1 MSEPLMLLK
10 KPSYPLT
17 QSLLNYLERYERI
30 SKVSVFYDD
39 LLRFS
44 GSVNVY
50 DKNEDDT
57 LWIRVY
63 YSEFERNEID
73 LNLKKSTRFYILME
87 IVRLFSFLIL
97 TPLITVLLEIQNH
110 SELRFEIS
118 LTIIMSTFIL
128 KRQMLPEFT
137 DWN

>member
-1 MSEPLMLLK
+1 MSEPLMVLK

-50 DKNEDDT
+50 DKYDNDT

-63 YSEFERNEID
+63 YNEFERNEID
-73 LNLKKSTRFYILME
+73 LNLL
-87 IVRLFSFLIL
+87 V
-97 TPLITVLLEIQNH
+97 N
-110 SELRFEIS
+110 
-118 LTIIMSTFIL
+118 
-128 KRQMLPEFT
+128 
-137 DWN
+137 

>member
-1 MSEPLMLLK
+1 MYEPLMVLK

-17 QSLLNYLERYERI
+17 QSLLNYLERYDRI

-50 DKNEDDT
+50 DKNDTDT

-63 YSEFERNEID
+63 YNEFERREID
-73 LNLKKSTRFYILME
+73 LNLKKIYRSIRSMCWSF
-87 IVRLFSFLIL
+87 RL
-97 TPLITVLLEIQNH
+97 
-110 SELRFEIS
+110 
-118 LTIIMSTFIL
+118 
-128 KRQMLPEFT
+128 
-137 DWN
+137 